1 MTFEEFGATLREE
14 REKRALSVEDA
25 AGHLKIGA
33 RILRAMEEG
42 DMSSLPHL
50 AYVRGFVRAY
60 AGYLGMSEDEIEAG
74 VECLGTARQ
83 TLSQPTQEEIDI
95 RQAPAAGKGRVLAV
109 VAVMLIAVGL
119 YAAWQ
124 KGLLKLPTSLQEIAV
139 PALDAQDDSVKPQQ
153 KSYPVPV
160 SSMNTAPMPKP
171 PQQPV
176 DTKKETP
183 AQQPSDGSRAK
194 TDASPAANT
203 HATPG
208 VGERGKEEAA
218 DVNKGVHKVIIV
230 ATEECWVHSNA
241 DSTDTRQFSL
251 HKGDTFALTFKDKL
265 ELRLGNAGGVLL
277 RYDGQDL
284 PAPGRSGQVKNIVFP
299 LAAQ

>member
-83 TLSQPTQEEIDI
+83 TMSQPLQEEI
-95 RQAPAAGKGRVLAV
+95 RTAPVAGKGRALAV
-109 VAVMLIAVGL
+109 VAVIMIAVGL
-119 YAAWQ
+119 YVAWQ
-124 KGLLKLPTSLQEIAV
+124 KGLLYLPVSLQEIVVSA
-139 PALDAQDDSVKPQQ
+139 PDAQDESVKPQQ
-153 KSYPVPV
+153 KTYPVPV
-160 SSMNTAPMPKP
+160 SSLNNTPMPTAP
-171 PQQPV
+171 QQAG

-183 AQQPSDGSRAK
+183 APQPPTGNGAK
-194 TDASPAANT
+194 PDASPVANT
-203 HATPG
+203 GPARGGGGG
-208 VGERGKEEAA
+208 VKEESA

-277 RYDGQDL
+277 RYDGKDL
-284 PAPGRSGQVKNIVFP
+284 PVPGRSGQVKNIVFP